1 MNPAQF
7 EVNEETREE
16 EGANSFHSV
25 KANEGFSIASW
36 RETNGRGPKL
46 IDLRTEEARDDD
58 ERDEREE
65 GPAIRVGGIEIAW
78 TPRDRVEAR
87 EMIEAVLRREVEVRL
102 VG

>member
-16 EGANSFHSV
+16 EGANSFHSF

-36 RETNGRGPKL
+36 RETDGRGPKL
-46 IDLRTEEARDDD
+46 IDLRTEEARED
-58 ERDEREE
+58 EEGDEREE
-65 GPAIRVGGIEIAW
+65 GAIRDVGGIEIAC

-87 EMIEAVLRREVEVRL
+87 EMKAVLRREVEVRL